1 MVKHGRLQQERE
13 ITFIPPL
20 EDFIRSLPCVLDC
33 GGGSGQANFSNC
45 KSKLS
50 NSKMML
56 LKNTCHT
63 HILIVAAA
71 AAATVVEKP

>member
-1 MVKHGRLQQERE
+1 VRE
-13 ITFIPPL
+13 ITYIPNL

-33 GGGSGQANFSNC
+33 GGGSGQANFSDC
-45 KSKLS
+45 KRKLT
-50 NSKMML
+50 NSKVML

-63 HILIVAAA
+63 HIPIVAAA